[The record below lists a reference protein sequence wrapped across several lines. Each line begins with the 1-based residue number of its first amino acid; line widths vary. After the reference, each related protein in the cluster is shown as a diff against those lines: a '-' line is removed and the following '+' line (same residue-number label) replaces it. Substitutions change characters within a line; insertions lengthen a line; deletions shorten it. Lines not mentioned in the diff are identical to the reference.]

1 MPMSPFWQFRLT
13 NPLSAIPRNAIR
25 DGWIDLQ
32 DALFGEE
39 PLGLVMLPSLRSGSL
54 QPSRARDYPG
64 IAAAG
69 RIHKDLCWL
78 V

>member
-39 PLGLVMLPSLRSGSL
+39 PLGLVMLPPLRSGSL
-54 QPSRARDYPG
+54 QPSRGYPG
-64 IAAAG
+64 ARLSGDCRGGA
-69 RIHKDLCWL
+69 DP
-78 V
+78 